1 MTIIIDNGQRAVLIF
16 SHDPTPTPM
25 KPQAA
30 SQDPNALTREEE
42 QAEVIRRLEEDIIFG
57 RFAPGSRLVEDT
69 LMSRYGASRHFVRQ
83 ALFQLERQGIVL
95 REKNIGATV
104 RFYSAEEVRQIYE
117 VREMLTRQAALM
129 IPMPAPAG
137 LIEQLA
143 ELQRRYCARADAQD
157 LRGIHEANDAFHVAL
172 FSACGNPYLVRSLQ
186 DYMNLTLP
194 MRAKNLADREGLAL
208 SRRQHEIMIDLMRG
222 RDCWAL
228 AQLCVEHMQ
237 YSKSDYLRRIA
248 EDRNAS

>member
-1 MTIIIDNGQRAVLIF
+1 MTA
-16 SHDPTPTPM
+16 
-25 KPQAA
+25 QAA
-30 SQDPNALTREEE
+30 SQESSPLSREEE

-57 RFAPGSRLVEDT
+57 RFAPGSRLVEDS
-69 LMSRYGASRHFVRQ
+69 LMGRFGARRHFVRQ

-129 IPMPAPAG
+129 IALPAQPA
-137 LIEQLA
+137 LIEQLV
-143 ELQRRYCARADAQD
+143 ELQRQYCAKADAQD

-194 MRAKNLADREGLAL
+194 MRAKNLADKEGLAQ
-208 SRRQHEIMIDLMRG
+208 SRRQHSLLS
-222 RDCWAL
+222 AL
-228 AQLCVEHMQ
+228 
-237 YSKSDYLRRIA
+237 R
-248 EDRNAS
+248 

>member
-1 MTIIIDNGQRAVLIF
+1 MGHCLMTSMPAQPRTE
-16 SHDPTPTPM
+16 P
-25 KPQAA
+25 AA
-30 SQDPNALTREEE
+30 SSREEE

-69 LMSRYGASRHFVRQ
+69 LMARYQASRHFVRQ

-104 RFYSAEEVRQIYE
+104 RFYSSDEVRQIYE

-129 IPMPAPAG
+129 IALPSPAS
-137 LIEQLA
+137 LINQL
-143 ELQRRYCARADAQD
+143 EVLQKEYCMQADKRD

-172 FSACGNPYLVRSLQ
+172 FAACGNPYLVRSLQ

-194 MRAKNLADREGLAL
+194 MRAKNLADKEGLAL
-208 SRRQHEIMIDLMRG
+208 SRRQHQIMIELLRG
-222 RDCWAL
+222 RDNWAL

-237 YSKSDYLRRIA
+237 YSKSDYLGRIA
-248 EDRNAS
+248 DNKDDE